1 MKVVVVGGGP
11 AGMIAAISASRE
23 ENEVLLFE
31 KMEKCGKKLLMTGK
45 GRCNITSSLPME
57 DFISNV
63 PGNGKFL
70 YSAFSN
76 FTNDDIINLLKK
88 HGVTVK
94 TERGNR
100 IFPQSDHSVD
110 VLNALLQEL
119 KECKVEIKTNTQ
131 VIEIK
136 ENNKTVEGAI
146 CKNTITNE
154 MYFVKADKIIL
165 ATGGKSYSKT
175 GSSGEGY
182 KIASKLGH
190 SITSIKPSLVPL
202 ICKEG
207 NICQSLAGLSL
218 KNVAIQLLYN
228 ENKKVIYQDFGEM
241 LFTHLRSIRTYDFK

>member
-1 MKVVVVGGGP
+1 ML
-11 AGMIAAISASRE
+11 AAISASKE
-23 ENEVLLFE
+23 GNEVLLLE
-31 KMEKCGKKLLMTGK
+31 KMEKCGKKLLITGK

-88 HGVTVK
+88 HGVKVK

-100 IFPQSDHSVD
+100 VFPQSNHSVD
-110 VLNALLQEL
+110 VLNALMQEL

-131 VIEIK
+131 VTEIK
-136 ENNKTVEGAI
+136 ENKQTVEGVI
-146 CKNTITNE
+146 CKNTITSKN
-154 MYFVKADKIIL
+154 YFIKADKIIL

-182 KIASKLGH
+182 ELASKLGH
-190 SITSIKPSLVPL
+190 SITSIQPSLVPL

-207 NICQSLAGLSL
+207 NLCKSLAGLSL
-218 KNVAIQLLYN
+218 KNVAIQLLYK
-228 ENKKVIYQDFGEM
+228 ENKKVIYEDFGEM
-241 LFTHLRSIRTYDFK
+241 LFTHVRSIGSYHFK